1 MDNFL
6 TLVDNFINI
15 IIYIYILTCLIYYNT
30 IYPVKFLG
38 KNVQDNNLTVVKHN
52 QMIEARYSMSIMEQ
66 RILLFLISQLDFTN
80 QNITQVQILTADLIK
95 FFDISNQ
102 GNNFASIRNACQ
114 SLMSCKIDL
123 STTDAVHLINIFGE
137 IYHEKGSGVINANFY
152 PKIMPYLAELKSH
165 FTKYKLSAVA
175 KFKSEYSIR
184 IYELLKMHEY
194 QASNNNFFKVIE
206 TPALRRILGITDKY
220 KNFNNFETD
229 VLKRATREINEKS
242 DINIE
247 YKKIKKGKVITEIKF
262 ICISKQK
269 ICNLNLNKE
278 FIRNE
283 EDEKLKIILQSE
295 FESLGI
301 KAPVYQKWF
310 DTYNLNL
317 IKNNFDY
324 TMKEY
329 ALNKVK
335 NITGYMNKA
344 LEHNYWNIAELE
356 KIAQKVKE
364 EELYKAKI
372 QKELDEQKERE
383 KIKEQEI
390 EAIKIF
396 NDLEENRKQLVLD
409 DLFLNYSHLKK
420 YYESFGFS
428 GHMPYF
434 LLITLQRLNI
444 INIYN

>member
-1 MDNFL
+1 ME
-6 TLVDNFINI
+6 
-15 IIYIYILTCLIYYNT
+15 
-30 IYPVKFLG
+30 
-38 KNVQDNNLTVVKHN
+38 DNNLTVVKHN

-66 RILLFLISQLDFTN
+66 RILLFLISQLDFN
-80 QNITQVQILTADLIK
+80 NPNITQIKILTADLIN
-95 FFDISNQ
+95 FFNISNQ
-102 GNNFASIRNACQ
+102 GSAFTSIRSACQ

-123 STTDAVHLINIFGE
+123 SNTDAVHLINIFGE
-137 IYHEKGSGVINANFY
+137 IYHEKGSGVISANFY

-206 TPALRRILGITDKY
+206 TPVLRKILGITDKY

-229 VLKRATREINEKS
+229 VLKRATKEINEKS

-269 ICNLNLNKE
+269 ISNLNLDKE
-278 FIRNE
+278 FLINE
-283 EDEKLKIILQSE
+283 EDEKLKKFLQSE
-295 FESLGI
+295 FETLGI
-301 KAPVYQKWF
+301 KASTYQKWF
-310 DTYNLNL
+310 EIYNLNL
-317 IKNNFDY
+317 IKNNFNY

-329 ALNKVK
+329 SLNKIK

-344 LEHNYWNIAELE
+344 LENNYWNISELE
-356 KIAQKVKE
+356 KIAKKIKE
-364 EELYKAKI
+364 EELYKARI
-372 QKELDEQKERE
+372 QKELEEEQERE
-383 KIKEQEI
+383 KIKQQEI
-390 EAIKIF
+390 EAINIF
-396 NDLEENRKQLVLD
+396 SGLDENKKKLVLD
-409 DLFLNYSHLKK
+409 DLFLNYSHLRK
-420 YYESFGFS
+420 YYETFGFS

-434 LLITLQRLNI
+434 LLITLQKLNI
-444 INIYN
+444 LN

>member
-1 MDNFL
+1 ME
-6 TLVDNFINI
+6 
-15 IIYIYILTCLIYYNT
+15 
-30 IYPVKFLG
+30 
-38 KNVQDNNLTVVKHN
+38 DNNLTVVKHN

-66 RILLFLISQLDFTN
+66 RILLFLISQLDFKN
-80 QNITQVQILTADLIK
+80 QNITQVQILTADLIN

-102 GNNFASIRNACQ
+102 GSAFTSIRNACQ
-114 SLMSCKIDL
+114 SLISCKIDL
-123 STTDAVHLINIFGE
+123 SNTDAVHLINIFGE

-206 TPALRRILGITDKY
+206 TPVLRKILGITDKY

-229 VLKRATREINEKS
+229 VLKRATKEINEKS

-262 ICISKQK
+262 ICILKHK
-269 ICNLNLNKE
+269 IYNLNLNKE

-283 EDEKLKIILQSE
+283 GDEKLKSFLQSE
-295 FESLGI
+295 FETLGI
-301 KAPVYQKWF
+301 KSSIYKKWF
-310 DTYNLNL
+310 ETYNLNL

-324 TMKEY
+324 TIKEY

-344 LEHNYWNIAELE
+344 LEHNYWNISELE
-356 KIAQKVKE
+356 KIAKKIKE
-364 EELYKAKI
+364 EELYNAKI
-372 QKELDEQKERE
+372 QKELDEEKERE
-383 KIKEQEI
+383 IIKQQEI
-390 EAIKIF
+390 EAINTFNQLDENQRKII
-396 NDLEENRKQLVLD
+396 LD

-420 YYESFGFS
+420 YYETFGFS

-434 LLITLQRLNI
+434 LLLTLQKSNI
-444 INIYN
+444 IK

>member
-1 MDNFL
+1 
-6 TLVDNFINI
+6 VE
-15 IIYIYILTCLIYYNT
+15 
-30 IYPVKFLG
+30 
-38 KNVQDNNLTVVKHN
+38 DNNLTVVKHN

-66 RILLFLISQLDFTN
+66 RILLFLISQLDFKN
-80 QNITQVQILTADLIK
+80 PNITQVQILTADLIN

-102 GNNFASIRNACQ
+102 GNSFASIRSACQ
-114 SLMSCKIDL
+114 SLVSCKIDL
-123 STTDAVHLINIFGE
+123 SNTDAVHLINVFGE
-137 IYHEKGSGVINANFY
+137 IYHKKGSGIINANFY

-206 TPALRRILGITDKY
+206 TPALRKILGITDKY

-229 VLKRATREINEKS
+229 VLKRATKEINEKS

-269 ICNLNLNKE
+269 IYNLNLDKE
-278 FIRNE
+278 FLVNE
-283 EDEKLKIILQSE
+283 EDEKLKNFLQSE
-295 FESLGI
+295 FETLGI
-301 KAPVYQKWF
+301 KSSVYKKWF
-310 DTYNLNL
+310 EIYNLNL

-329 ALNKVK
+329 AVNKVK

-344 LEHNYWNIAELE
+344 LEHNYWNISELE
-356 KIAQKVKE
+356 KIAQKIKE
-364 EELYKAKI
+364 EDLYNAKI
-372 QKELDEQKERE
+372 QKELDEQKEHE
-383 KIKEQEI
+383 IIKHKETD
-390 EAIKIF
+390 AINIF
-396 NDLEENRKQLVLD
+396 NELEENRKQLVLA

-420 YYESFGFS
+420 YYETFGFS

-434 LLITLQRLNI
+434 LLITLQRLNLI
-444 INIYN
+444 L